1 MIFNKINL
9 DEEILLSNHIK
20 ELKKRNGKN
29 INVLTLDGFNVNYVK
44 LINPHVNILYSK
56 PSNFF
61 EIALY
66 YLMCPD
72 DESYINNSKE
82 LLYDVILNN
91 IADMWGYE
99 GEIVKNYSP
108 EDEKNLKKSD
118 EAILSRRNSAL
129 IDCFI
134 ESTKN
139 LEEKYLLPIICNLI
153 KSIDE
158 NNNFDENKNSC
169 NRKRNKP
176 YWVNDKI
183 FENIKLDYKNE
194 KNEVG
199 FGVMLDVP
207 FEKIV
212 NGIEDLNLT
221 FIPND
226 STEGREKMINLYEK
240 ITKSD
245 VNAVGIKQDLEL
257 TSEIN
262 TIDIIPSK
270 NIIYKYRKSFNFTL
284 KSFLSK
290 LKKYNVKNFELCDGD
305 SLIFIEK

>member
-1 MIFNKINL
+1 M
-9 DEEILLSNHIK
+9 
-20 ELKKRNGKN
+20 
-29 INVLTLDGFNVNYVK
+29 
-44 LINPHVNILYSK
+44 
-56 PSNFF
+56 
-61 EIALY
+61 
-66 YLMCPD
+66 
-72 DESYINNSKE
+72 
-82 LLYDVILNN
+82 
-91 IADMWGYE
+91 
-99 GEIVKNYSP
+99 
-108 EDEKNLKKSD
+108 KKSD

-199 FGVMLDVP
+199 FGVMLDIP

-212 NGIEDLNLT
+212 NGIEETKQIQADAKRK
-221 FIPND
+221 
-226 STEGREKMINLYEK
+226 REEDKVRLDAI
-240 ITKSD
+240 KSEFQQMMQG
-245 VNAVGIKQDLEL
+245 NK
-257 TSEIN
+257 
-262 TIDIIPSK
+262 
-270 NIIYKYRKSFNFTL
+270 
-284 KSFLSK
+284 
-290 LKKYNVKNFELCDGD
+290 
-305 SLIFIEK
+305 